1 MSGRTLLRALASGS
15 LLKSH
20 RYLDGTKAFRLHP
33 LGSPPVTVERSTV
46 EALLKC
52 GFIQSNH
59 KFPAATHLLTDK
71 GKVAVATQDGAQK

>member
-1 MSGRTLLRALASGS
+1 
-15 LLKSH
+15 
-20 RYLDGTKAFRLHP
+20 
-33 LGSPPVTVERSTV
+33 VTVERSTV